1 MAGAIRRCR
10 ASLSAIRAW
19 DVIRYADG
27 AERAV
32 RSAPSAVCQPVRSGP
47 PGRAAVVD
55 AWRRKPGACSGGRT
69 RGTRVGMPSCFVPS
83 LPAAS

>member
-1 MAGAIRRCR
+1 MAG
-10 ASLSAIRAW
+10 AIRAW

-32 RSAPSAVCQPVRSGP
+32 RSAPSAICQPVRSGCRAGRLWWMRGAGNL
-47 PGRAAVVD
+47 GRAAAGEHV
-55 AWRRKPGACSGGRT
+55 
-69 RGTRVGMPSCFVPS
+69 GTRVGMLSCFVPS